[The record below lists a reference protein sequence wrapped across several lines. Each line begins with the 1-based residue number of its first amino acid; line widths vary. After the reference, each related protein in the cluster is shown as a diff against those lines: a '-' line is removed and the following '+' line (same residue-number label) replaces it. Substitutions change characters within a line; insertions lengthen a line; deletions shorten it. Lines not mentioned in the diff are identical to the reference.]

1 VDSIPDDRD
10 NSYMQESSFDLKVF
24 LAERKEQVDQALQQ
38 CLPTAAGLEK
48 TLLEASRYSL
58 FAGGKRLRPI
68 LCLQAAEVVGG
79 DWQAVMPAACALE
92 FIHTYSLIHDDLPAM
107 DNDDF
112 RRGKPTN
119 HKVFGEAVAILAGD
133 TLLTEAFG
141 LIANTRQNESLP
153 ADRLLEA
160 VHLLVK
166 ASGYRGMIGGQLID
180 LECETRQVDLAMV
193 EYMHVHKT
201 GALITASLEI
211 GALLGGGSPQQVR
224 QLTRYGQH
232 FGLAFQI
239 TDDLLDIEGEA
250 EVMGKTPGSDAAKNK
265 KTYPVLTGLV
275 RAKQAAREHVDEALA
290 ALATFDDKA
299 EPLRALV
306 RYLLV
311 RKA

>member
-1 VDSIPDDRD
+1 M
-10 NSYMQESSFDLKVF
+10 MQAASFDLKAY
-24 LAERKEQVDQALQQ
+24 LAERKTQVDQALQG
-38 CLPTAAGLEK
+38 CLPIPAGLEK
-48 TLLEASRYSL
+48 NLLEASRYSL

-79 DWQAVMPAACALE
+79 DWRAAMPAACALE

-119 HKVFGEAVAILAGD
+119 HKVFGEAMAILAGD
-133 TLLTEAFG
+133 NLLTEAFG
-141 LIANTRQNESLP
+141 LIAGVQPSASLP
-153 ADRLLEA
+153 AERLLEA
-160 VHLLVK
+160 VHVLVK
-166 ASGYRGMIGGQLID
+166 ASGYRGMIGGQVID
-180 LECETRQVDLAMV
+180 LECESRDVDLTMV

-201 GALITASLEI
+201 GALISSSLEI
-211 GALLGGGSPQQVR
+211 GALLGGGSSQQVR
-224 QLTRYGQH
+224 QLTRYGHH

-239 TDDLLDIEGEA
+239 TDDLLDIEGDA
-250 EVMGKTPGSDAAKNK
+250 AVMGKTPGSDAAKNK

-275 RAKQAAREHVDEALA
+275 RAKEAAREHVEGALGALESFDE
-290 ALATFDDKA
+290 KA

-306 RYLLV
+306 QYLLV